1 MKTIFKYLK
10 DKQVEENEDLSSV
23 LDDLRV
29 HLLAVATRDIFQV
42 NVGHHQRYPKRKWCL

>member
-42 NVGHHQRYPKRKWCL
+42 NVSHHQRYPKRKWCL